1 MKTMEMK
8 VLKGNTHCRPI
19 VVIQSLTHVQTLL
32 QPHGDCQAPVFMGFL
47 RQDHLSGLTFPPS
60 RDLPKPGIE
69 PESPVLAGRFLS
81 LSHQGSPVSFKIKLK
96 KILMNQA
103 ARTPGVLHF
112 PRAIWDDNRVA

>member
-19 VVIQSLTHVQTLL
+19 VVIQSLTRVQTLL

-47 RQDHLSGLTFPPS
+47 RQEHLSGLTFPPS

-69 PESPVLAGRFLS
+69 PESPVLAGRFFITEPPGKPSFLQNQIEKDSDESGRKNTRSAS
-81 LSHQGSPVSFKIKLK
+81 LP
-96 KILMNQA
+96 
-103 ARTPGVLHF
+103 
-112 PRAIWDDNRVA
+112 